1 MATCLGGWGLKL
13 SRRYT
18 PPGHHRSVEAFREHL
33 RGLDPAFDCG
43 DELLGPE
50 GPLAKPLALFGRE
63 AGNRFAVH
71 PMEGWD
77 GNRDGSPSE
86 LTSRRWRRFG
96 QSGAKLVWGGEAV
109 AVVPE
114 GRANPNQLFID
125 GERLDEC
132 VAWLEALRQAIL
144 DGHRE
149 SGLGGDRPVIGLQLT
164 HSGRLSRPDPPPAP
178 PRPLRAQAHPVLD
191 ARLGDAAKRPLVSD
205 EQLEEI
211 ANAYVRA
218 ARCAERVGYDFV
230 DIKCCHGYLLHEL
243 LGAHTR
249 PGPYGGPFE
258 NRVRLPLRIVAA
270 VRAACPGLGIGVRLS
285 VGDVAPFGAGGDG
298 VGVPEVATSASIEDV
313 AGDSAA
319 GSKSAGVSPAAVG
332 AAAPGPAD
340 LGFGLNPAD
349 VGLPEPTCSEAI
361 RYIALL
367 VEAGVEV
374 VNVTMGSPYSCP
386 HLSRPFTYP
395 ASDSYLPPEDPLRSV
410 LRQLAAVR
418 TVRAAFPRL
427 PLVGTGYS
435 YLQEWLPH
443 VAEAEVGQGHVDFVG
458 LGRMVLA
465 YPGLPADVLAGRPL
479 ERRRICRTFSDCTT
493 GPRNNMVSGCYPL
506 DERYRNTPEFA
517 RIKEIKRSAE
527 RKRSDGG
534 PPSTLSDRSG
544 RRSGA
549 AGSAGLAA
557 GAEGGGS

>member
-1 MATCLGGWGLKL
+1 MIARTDADAGVEFLL

-33 RGLDPAFDCG
+33 RSLDPAFDCG
-43 DELLGPE
+43 DGLHGPD
-50 GPLAKPLALFGRE
+50 GPLARPLAIFGRE
-63 AGNRFAVH
+63 AGNRFAIH

-77 GNRDGSPSE
+77 GNRDGSPSD
-86 LTSRRWRRFG
+86 LTRRRWRRFG
-96 QSGAKLVWGGEAV
+96 LSGAKLIWGGEAV

-125 GERLDEC
+125 GERLDGC
-132 VAWLEALRQAIL
+132 VAWLGDLRREIL
-144 DGHRE
+144 AGHEE
-149 SGLGGDRPVIGLQLT
+149 SGVTGDRPVIGLQLT
-164 HSGRLSRPDPPPAP
+164 HSGRLSRPGPPPAL
-178 PRPLRAQAHPVLD
+178 PRPLRAQVHPVLD
-191 ARLGDAAKRPLVSD
+191 GRLGEAEHGPLVSD

-211 ANAYVRA
+211 AGAYVRA
-218 ARCAERVGYDFV
+218 ARCAEKAGYDFV

-249 PGPYGGPFE
+249 PGRYGGCFE
-258 NRVRLPLRIVAA
+258 NRVRLPLGIIAA
-270 VRAACPGLGIGVRLS
+270 VRTACPDLAVGVRLS
-285 VGDVAPFGAGGDG
+285 VGDVAPFGVGGDG
-298 VGVPEVATSASIEDV
+298 VGVPEVA
-313 AGDSAA
+313 
-319 GSKSAGVSPAAVG
+319 
-332 AAAPGPAD
+332 GPRSAD
-340 LGFGLNPAD
+340 LGFGLNASD
-349 VGLPEPTCSEAI
+349 IAVPEPTCSEAI

-367 VEAGVEV
+367 IEAGVEI

-418 TVRAAFPRL
+418 AVRAAFPGL

-435 YLQEWLPH
+435 YLQEWLPY
-443 VAEAEVGQGHVDFVG
+443 VAEAEVGAGHVDFVG

-465 YPGLPADVLAGRPL
+465 YPRLPADVLAGRPL

-506 DERYRNTPEFA
+506 DEHYRQTPEFA
-517 RIKEIKRSAE
+517 RIRDIK
-527 RKRSDGG
+527 K
-534 PPSTLSDRSG
+534 
-544 RRSGA
+544 A
-549 AGSAGLAA
+549 AAL
-557 GAEGGGS
+557 

>member
-1 MATCLGGWGLKL
+1 M

-33 RGLDPAFDCG
+33 RSLDPAFDCG

-50 GPLAKPLALFGRE
+50 GPLAKSLAVFGRE
-63 AGNRFAVH
+63 AGNRFAIH

-77 GNRDGSPSE
+77 GNRDGSPSD
-86 LTSRRWRRFG
+86 LTRRRWRRFG
-96 QSGAKLVWGGEAV
+96 LSGAKLIWGGEAV
-109 AVVPE
+109 AVAPE

-125 GERLDEC
+125 GDRLDDC
-132 VAWLEALRQAIL
+132 VAWLEELRGEIL
-144 DGHRE
+144 AGHEE
-149 SGLGGDRPVIGLQLT
+149 SGVGGERPVIGLQLT
-164 HSGRLSRPDPPPAP
+164 HSGRLARPDPPPAP
-178 PRPLRAQAHPVLD
+178 PQPLRAQVHPVLD
-191 ARLGDAAKRPLVSD
+191 GRLGAAAERPLVSD

-211 ANAYVRA
+211 ASAYVRA
-218 ARCAERVGYDFV
+218 ARCAARAGYDFV

-249 PGPYGGPFE
+249 PGPYGGSFE
-258 NRVRLPLRIVAA
+258 NRVRLPLEILGA
-270 VRAACPGLGIGVRLS
+270 VRAACPGLGVGVRLS
-285 VGDVAPFGAGGDG
+285 VGDVAPFAAGSDG
-298 VGVPEVATSASIEDV
+298 VGVAEVRSGRGG
-313 AGDSAA
+313 GDT
-319 GSKSAGVSPAAVG
+319 
-332 AAAPGPAD
+332 APGRPARCGATLGLEATRSAAD
-340 LGFGLNPAD
+340 LGFGLNPSDIA
-349 VGLPEPTCSEAI
+349 VPEPTCSEAI

-367 VEAGVEV
+367 VEAGVEI

-443 VAEAEVGQGHVDFVG
+443 VAEAEIGAGHVDFVG

-465 YPGLPADVLAGRPL
+465 CPRLPADVLAGRPL

-506 DERYRNTPEFA
+506 DEHYRQTPEFA
-517 RIKEIKRSAE
+517 RIKEIK
-527 RKRSDGG
+527 K
-534 PPSTLSDRSG
+534 
-544 RRSGA
+544 A
-549 AGSAGLAA
+549 AAS
-557 GAEGGGS
+557 

>member
-1 MATCLGGWGLKL
+1 M

-18 PPGHHRSVEAFREHL
+18 PPGHHRSVGAFREHL
-33 RGLDPAFDCG
+33 CGLDPAFDCG

-50 GPLAKPLALFGRE
+50 GPLAKPLTVFGRE

-77 GNRDGSPSE
+77 GNRDGSPSD
-86 LTSRRWRRFG
+86 LTRRRWRRFG
-96 QSGAKLVWGGEAV
+96 LSGAKLIWGGEAV

-125 GERLDEC
+125 GDRLDGC
-132 VAWLEALRQAIL
+132 VVWLGALRREVLA
-144 DGHRE
+144 GHEE
-149 SGLGGDRPVIGLQLT
+149 SGVGGDRPVVGLQLT
-164 HSGRLSRPDPPPAP
+164 HSGRLSRPDPPPAL

-191 ARLGDAAKRPLVSD
+191 ARLGEAAHRPLVSD

-211 ANAYVRA
+211 ADAYVRA
-218 ARCAERVGYDFV
+218 ARCAERAGYDFV

-243 LGAHTR
+243 LGANTR
-249 PGPYGGPFE
+249 PGRYGGSFE
-258 NRVRLPLRIVAA
+258 NRVRLPLRIISE

-285 VGDVAPFGAGGDG
+285 VGDVAPFGAGSDG
-298 VGVPEVATSASIEDV
+298 VGVPEVASAASIEYV
-313 AGDSAA
+313 AADSAA
-319 GSKSAGVSPAAVG
+319 SSKSAAVG
-332 AAAPGPAD
+332 AAAPEPAD

-443 VAEAEVGQGHVDFVG
+443 VAEAEVGAGHVDFVG

-465 YPGLPADVLAGRPL
+465 YPRLPADVLAGRSL

-506 DERYRNTPEFA
+506 DERYRKTPEFA

-527 RKRSDGG
+527 RKGSDGE
-534 PPSTLSDRSG
+534 PPSATSRRSG

-549 AGSAGLAA
+549 VGSTGLEA

>member
-1 MATCLGGWGLKL
+1 M

-33 RGLDPAFDCG
+33 RSLDSAFDCG

-50 GPLAKPLALFGRE
+50 GPLARPLAIFGRE
-63 AGNRFAVH
+63 AGNRFAIH

-77 GNRDGSPSE
+77 GDRDGSPSD
-86 LTSRRWRRFG
+86 LTRRRWRRFG
-96 QSGAKLVWGGEAV
+96 LSGAKLIWGGEAV

-125 GERLDEC
+125 GERLDGC
-132 VAWLEALRQAIL
+132 VAWLGDLRREIL
-144 DGHRE
+144 AGHEE
-149 SGLGGDRPVIGLQLT
+149 SGVSGDRPVIGLQLT
-164 HSGRLSRPDPPPAP
+164 HSGRLSRPDPPPAL
-178 PRPLRAQAHPVLD
+178 PRPLRAQVHPVLD
-191 ARLGDAAKRPLVSD
+191 GRLGKAAGRPLISD

-211 ANAYVRA
+211 AGAYVRA
-218 ARCAERVGYDFV
+218 ARCAEKAGYDFV

-249 PGPYGGPFE
+249 PGRYGGCFE
-258 NRVRLPLRIVAA
+258 NRVRLPLRIIAA
-270 VRAACPGLGIGVRLS
+270 VRTACPDLAVGVRLS
-285 VGDVAPFGAGGDG
+285 VGDVAPFGADGAG
-298 VGVPEVATSASIEDV
+298 VGVPEVESAR
-313 AGDSAA
+313 
-319 GSKSAGVSPAAVG
+319 
-332 AAAPGPAD
+332 PAD
-340 LGFGLNPAD
+340 LGFGLNSAD
-349 VGLPEPTCSEAI
+349 VGLPESTCSEAI
-361 RYIALL
+361 RYIGLL
-367 VEAGVEV
+367 VEVGVEI

-418 TVRAAFPRL
+418 AVRAAFPRL

-435 YLQEWLPH
+435 YLQEWLPYM
-443 VAEAEVGQGHVDFVG
+443 AEAEVAAGHVDFVG

-465 YPGLPADVLAGRPL
+465 YPRLPADVLEGRPL

-506 DERYRNTPEFA
+506 DEHYRQTPEFA
-517 RIKEIKRSAE
+517 RIRDIK
-527 RKRSDGG
+527 K
-534 PPSTLSDRSG
+534 
-544 RRSGA
+544 A
-549 AGSAGLAA
+549 AAS
-557 GAEGGGS
+557 